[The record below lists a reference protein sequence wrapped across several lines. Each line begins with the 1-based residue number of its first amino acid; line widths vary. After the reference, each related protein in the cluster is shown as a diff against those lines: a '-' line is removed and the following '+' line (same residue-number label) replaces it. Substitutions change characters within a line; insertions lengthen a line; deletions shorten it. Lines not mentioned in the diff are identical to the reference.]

1 MRYRKAVIIMLE
13 ILMLLLGLFALGGG
27 FVLEGGHLTA
37 LFTPTALMIV
47 FGGTIGAV
55 GLSFSLKELK
65 TIPKTLIKVF
75 AFKKKNEFDI
85 YEKTIA
91 YYKEISIKLRKE
103 NFTFIEKELE
113 TNKELDSMT
122 RKGLQ
127 LFVDGFKEN
136 VAKNILEN
144 YYYAEEELAENQA
157 SIFEAAGGFG
167 PTMGIIGTVMGL
179 VHVLG
184 NLDDPDTLGTKIAV
198 AFVATLYGVASA
210 NLLWLPIASKI
221 KLINSI
227 NLKNKQLCLEGSMCL
242 IESVNS
248 YELEE
253 RLKSII
259 GDCYETKKKNEERK

>member
-1 MRYRKAVIIMLE
+1 MLE

-27 FVLEGGHLTA
+27 FVLEGGHLTS

-65 TIPKTLIKVF
+65 TIPKILKKVF
-75 AFKKKNEFDI
+75 SFKKKNEFDI

-91 YYKEISIKLRKE
+91 YYKEILIKLRTE
-103 NFTFIEKELE
+103 SFNFIENEIEK
-113 TNKELDSMT
+113 NKDLDFMT
-122 RKGLQ
+122 QKGLQ
-127 LFVDGFKEN
+127 LFVDGFKKDI
-136 VAKNILEN
+136 AKDILEN
-144 YYYAEEELAENQA
+144 YYYEEEELAENEA

-184 NLDDPDTLGTKIAV
+184 NLDDPDTLGPKIAV

-210 NLLWLPIASKI
+210 NLLWLPIATKI
-221 KLINSI
+221 KLINNI
-227 NLKNKQLCLEGSMCL
+227 NLKNKRLCLEGALCL
-242 IESVNS
+242 IEQVNS
-248 YELEE
+248 HVLEE
-253 RLKSII
+253 RLRSII
-259 GDCYETKKKNEERK
+259 GEGYETKKKS

>member
-1 MRYRKAVIIMLE
+1 MRYMKAVMIMLE
-13 ILMLLLGLFALGGG
+13 VLMLLLGLFALGGG
-27 FVLEGGHLTA
+27 FVLEGGHLIA
-37 LFTPTALMIV
+37 LFTPTSLIIV

-65 TIPKTLIKVF
+65 TIPKTLKKVF
-75 AFKKKNEFDI
+75 NFKKKNEFEI
-85 YEKTIA
+85 YEKTIT
-91 YYKEISIKLRKE
+91 YYKGLLIRLKKE

-113 TNKELDSMT
+113 TNKDLDLMT
-122 RKGLQ
+122 KKGLQ
-127 LFVDGFKEN
+127 LCVDGFKEDI
-136 VAKNILEN
+136 AKNILEN
-144 YYYAEEELAENQA
+144 YYYLEEELAENEA

-184 NLDDPDTLGTKIAV
+184 NLDDPDTLGPKIAV

-227 NLKNKQLCLEGSMCL
+227 NLKNKQLCLEGIMCL
-242 IESVNS
+242 IENVKS

-253 RLKSII
+253 RLRSII
-259 GDCYETKKKNEERK
+259 GEGYETKKKA